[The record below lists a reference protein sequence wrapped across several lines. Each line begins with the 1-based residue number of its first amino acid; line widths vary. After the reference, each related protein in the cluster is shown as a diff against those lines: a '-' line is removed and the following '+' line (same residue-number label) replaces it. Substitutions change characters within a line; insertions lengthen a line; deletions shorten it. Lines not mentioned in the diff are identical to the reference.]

1 MKLDLAGYLS
11 KQAIDAPSAP
21 LFSRWRRRPRI
32 WILGAL
38 LTLLVSLVM
47 IMPSLISAAY
57 LAAGTRALADSA
69 APAEHERAAQ
79 AAAYLKQALAWSPS
93 SPDIYRAL
101 AQSYLRL
108 NQPKEAID
116 ALERAYRLRP
126 ESLLIQ
132 QELAQAYEAGG
143 QTRRADALWA
153 ALGASAP
160 EFLALGEQ
168 ARAAGRATEALAW
181 YDRAARLTP
190 DLPSSIWYYRALA
203 LSNQGVREQAFEA
216 LRHATDDDKGWI
228 SPQTRF
234 QAWRMW
240 GNLLYNRRRFAEA
253 KTALQKAIT
262 LFPADNRLQPAL
274 SDAYHFL
281 GLAEWN
287 MDRHNE
293 AMQSLEKAVALNVE
307 SPWAHISYG
316 ILLYLHDR
324 RHAPTTEAEFAA
336 ALKLRPGDAEVWKQL
351 VSFWRRSGE
360 IQRAEALCQEAQG
373 TGVASALKQECPTR

>member
-32 WILGAL
+32 GVLGTL

-57 LAAGTRALADSA
+57 LAAGAHALADSA
-69 APAEHERAAQ
+69 APAEHERTAQ

-93 SPDIYRAL
+93 NPDIYRSL

-108 NQPKEAID
+108 NQPQEAID

-132 QELAQAYEAGG
+132 QELAQAYEVGG

-168 ARAAGRATEALAW
+168 ARVAGRATEALAW
-181 YDRAARLTP
+181 YDRAARAQP
-190 DLPSSIWYYRALA
+190 DLRGSVWYFRALA
-203 LSNQGVREQAFEA
+203 LSNQGEKMQAFDA
-216 LRHATDDDKGWI
+216 LWRATDADVGW
-228 SPQTRF
+228 STPQVRF
-234 QAWRMW
+234 QAWRLW
-240 GNLLYNRRRFAEA
+240 GTWLYDRQRFVEA
-253 KTALQKAIT
+253 KTALQKAIEIY
-262 LFPADNRLQPAL
+262 PVDDRLRPAL
-274 SDAYHFL
+274 SDAYRFL

-287 MDRHNE
+287 MSRQNE
-293 AMQSLEKAVALNVE
+293 AVQSLEKAVELNVE

-316 ILLYLHDR
+316 TVLYLHDSR
-324 RHAPTTEAEFAA
+324 QTPTAEAEFAA
-336 ALKLRPGDAEVWKQL
+336 ALKLRPGDPEVWRQL
-351 VSFWRRSGE
+351 VSFWRRAGE
-360 IQRAEALCQEAQG
+360 MQRAEALCRQARA
-373 TGVASALKQECPTR
+373 TGVGIALKVECPAQ

>member
-32 WILGAL
+32 WVLEAL
-38 LTLLVSLVM
+38 LTLLVSLVA

-69 APAEHERAAQ
+69 APAGPERAAQ
-79 AAAYLKQALAWSPS
+79 AAADLKQALAWSPS
-93 SPDIYRAL
+93 NPDIYRVL

-108 NQPKEAID
+108 NQPQEAID

-132 QELAQAYEAGG
+132 QELAQAYEAVG

-168 ARAAGRATEALAW
+168 ARVAGRATEALAW
-181 YDRAARLTP
+181 YDRAARAQP
-190 DLPSSIWYYRALA
+190 DLLGSVWYFRALA
-203 LSNQGVREQAFEA
+203 LSNQGEKMQAFDA
-216 LRHATDDDKGWI
+216 LWRATDADVGW
-228 SPQTRF
+228 STPQVRF
-234 QAWRMW
+234 QAWRLW
-240 GNLLYNRRRFAEA
+240 GTWLYDRQRFVEA
-253 KTALQKAIT
+253 KTALQKAIEIY
-262 LFPADNRLQPAL
+262 PADDRLRPAL
-274 SDAYHFL
+274 SDAYRFL

-287 MDRHNE
+287 MSRQNE
-293 AMQSLEKAVALNVE
+293 AVQSLEKAVELNVE

-316 ILLYLHDR
+316 TVLYLHDR
-324 RHAPTTEAEFAA
+324 RQTPTAEAEFAA
-336 ALKLRPGDAEVWKQL
+336 ALKLRPGDPEVWRQL

-360 IQRAEALCQEAQG
+360 IQRAEALCRQAET
-373 TGVASALKQECPTR
+373 TGVGLALKAECPAQ